1 MEGMFQKLLAEEAIA
16 AADNGRKHFRKV
28 GTFTGGSLHG
38 SCNSL
43 VQFHTA
49 ALTAVSKHEQI
60 SSLKA
65 SRQLRKPLQI
75 TMCSLC
81 CTKNIRKSSYLVWAW
96 EVFLPP
102 VLLHKELM
110 QNVPGNLLLPRLQLE
125 PDKNNA
131 ETRQKCFPESCL

>member
-1 MEGMFQKLLAEEAIA
+1 MEGTFQKLLAEEAIA

-28 GTFTGGSLHG
+28 GAFTGGSSHG

-75 TMCSLC
+75 TPCVLYAVPKTSGKAHIWSGLGRFSYPQSFS
-81 CTKNIRKSSYLVWAW
+81 TKN
-96 EVFLPP
+96 
-102 VLLHKELM
+102 
-110 QNVPGNLLLPRLQLE
+110 
-125 PDKNNA
+125 
-131 ETRQKCFPESCL
+131 